1 MNTAKV
7 QKEVLN
13 RLLSNDPV
21 RIQKLDKDV
30 FVSTNGFWATRIP
43 IKNVCFNLEKCTEF
57 NKLSEFFLLDQ
68 KDVPLK
74 FTKTMKETPD
84 GVLMKLVP
92 ENATF
97 EVWVSRKLLNICG
110 EINLFGSSPIQPI
123 KCQNQITG
131 QIDVVVMPTRVLDE
145 IQGK

>member
-30 FVSTNGFWATRIP
+30 FVSTNGFWATRLP

-57 NKLSEFFLLDQ
+57 NKLSEFFYL
-68 KDVPLK
+68 
-74 FTKTMKETPD
+74 TKK
-84 GVLMKLVP
+84 
-92 ENATF
+92 TF
-97 EVWVSRKLLNICG
+97 LLN
-110 EINLFGSSPIQPI
+110 SQ
-123 KCQNQITG
+123 KQ
-131 QIDVVVMPTRVLDE
+131 
-145 IQGK
+145 